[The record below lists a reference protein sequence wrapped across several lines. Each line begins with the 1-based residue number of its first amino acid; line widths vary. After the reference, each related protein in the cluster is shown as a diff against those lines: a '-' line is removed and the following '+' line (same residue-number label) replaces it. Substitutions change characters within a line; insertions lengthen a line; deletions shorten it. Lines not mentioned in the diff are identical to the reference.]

1 MVGGEMRRTSVM
13 NVESAPAAANSQPSV
28 SSVVT
33 VPAAAASQGNTR
45 RATRAST
52 RASGGL

>member
-1 MVGGEMRRTSVM
+1 MS
-13 NVESAPAAANSQPSV
+13 VESAPAAATSQPSV
-28 SSVVT
+28 RSVVT

-52 RASGGL
+52 RAYGGL